1 MEIFTVIP
9 RSSSAA
15 DCEPV
20 ILRQKKTTRLVF
32 KPLLVNNPNDDRL
45 AVKGCI
51 VFQRKRKN
59 GEWEDYNE
67 LPLSRLKAGEWVKID
82 LSTEEVF
89 TLIRHI
95 AGLYRLHQKYGLPN
109 KKLHFLKLESNA
121 EPTEIAQFD
130 FERLL
135 EVARRTG
142 VEVFA
147 QFVEWAADLD
157 NTAAVLSQLRRLDVA
172 TLRQLGSLVGI
183 STLRSVLEE
192 WNNNKCI
199 RDEEY
204 WQDTLE
210 QNAFVLSQVFSFPV
224 VIIRGKAY
232 VGGKALDNTGGNVAD
247 YLGRNPLT
255 RNAVLIEIKT
265 PHTRL
270 LGRRYRDGL
279 YSPSEELAGAVAQ
292 VLNYRYSLMTSFH
305 GVRQGY
311 EDVIDVFH
319 PHCLVIA
326 GHAEEQ
332 LVDPERRKSFEL
344 FRCSQKDVVVITYDE
359 LFGKIEMLLSALE
372 GDQRPNEE

>member
-1 MEIFTVIP
+1 MEIFTVVP
-9 RSSSAA
+9 RSSSAVE
-15 DCEPV
+15 CEPV
-20 ILRQKKTTRLVF
+20 VLRQNKTTRLVF
-32 KPLLVNNPNDDRL
+32 KPLLVNNPNDERL

-51 VFQRKRKN
+51 VFQRKGKN
-59 GEWEDYNE
+59 DEWQDHNE
-67 LPLSRLKAGEWVKID
+67 LPLSRLRAGEWVKTD

-95 AGLYRLHQKYGLPN
+95 AGLYRVHQKHGLPN

-121 EPTEIAQFD
+121 EPPEIAQFD

-157 NTAAVLSQLRRLDVA
+157 NTAAVLSQLHRLDAA
-172 TLRQLGSLVGI
+172 TLRQIGSLVGI
-183 STLRSVLEE
+183 SALRSVLEE
-192 WNNNKCI
+192 WNNNKHN

-210 QNAFVLSQVFSFPV
+210 ENAFVLSQVFSFPV

-232 VGGKALDNTGGNVAD
+232 VGGKVLDNTGGNIAD

-265 PHTRL
+265 PHTKL

-292 VLNYRYSLMTSFH
+292 VLDYRYSLMTSFH
-305 GVRQGY
+305 GLRRGY
-311 EDVIDVFH
+311 EESIDVFH

-326 GHAEEQ
+326 GRAEGQ
-332 LVDPERRKSFEL
+332 LGDSDRRKSFEL
-344 FRCSQKDVVVITYDE
+344 FRFSQKDVVVITYDE
-359 LFGKIEMLLSALE
+359 LFSKIEMLLSALE
-372 GDQRPNEE
+372 GEQRSVE

>member
-9 RSSSAA
+9 RSSSAVE
-15 DCEPV
+15 CEPV
-20 ILRQKKTTRLVF
+20 VLRQNKTTRLVF
-32 KPLLVNNPNDDRL
+32 KPLLVNNPNDARL
-45 AVKGCI
+45 AVKGCL
-51 VFQRKRKN
+51 VFQRKGKN
-59 GEWEDYNE
+59 DEWEDHNE
-67 LPLSRLKAGEWVKID
+67 LHLSRLRAGEWVKID
-82 LSTEEVF
+82 LSTEEVI

-95 AGLYRLHQKYGLPN
+95 AGLYRLHQKHGLPN

-121 EPTEIAQFD
+121 APSEIAQFD

-142 VEVFA
+142 VEIFA

-157 NTAAVLSQLRRLDVA
+157 NTAAVLSQLRRLNAA
-172 TLRQLGSLVGI
+172 TLRQIGSLVGI
-183 STLRSVLEE
+183 SALRSVLEE
-192 WNNNKCI
+192 WNNNKDN
-199 RDEEY
+199 RNEEY

-210 QNAFVLSQVFSFPV
+210 ENAFVLSQVFSFPV

-232 VGGKALDNTGGNVAD
+232 VGGKMLDNTGGNIAD

-265 PHTRL
+265 PQTKL
-270 LGRRYRDGL
+270 LGRRYRGGL
-279 YSPSEELAGAVAQ
+279 YSPSEELAGAIAQ

-311 EDVIDVFH
+311 EDFIDVFH

-326 GHAEEQ
+326 GHAETQ
-332 LVDPERRKSFEL
+332 LGDSERRKSFEL

-359 LFGKIEMLLSALE
+359 LFSKIEMLLSALE
-372 GDQRPNEE
+372 GEKRPNEE